1 MQSTKTTEEI
11 AKALCVDEQVHG
23 IGVEASRTKLYNEEG
38 IFVSRKKARNLVE
51 KADHEIREKA
61 GTTELSDHDK
71 MVEVLDN
78 DPNIHYFMQV
88 AVVDSISDKVQKT
101 FTVLKV
107 GKVRCMLGVACSMT
121 YILWHYSSLSHHII
135 FLLLSFFK
143 QTVDDTSGDYKP
155 KKVNLDV
162 SNKGP
167 GFFDT
172 FNIHDY
178 VTGKVPWPC
187 SEADEKAFTEAY
199 TVENDEDLELEFRL
213 VSLAYSTTDE
223 LIDGARYPE
232 LIGYDTTFNT
242 NKYNYKLA
250 FVTGCNSSSKNINL
264 LGTIINRER
273 KTNFEFVF
281 NQALPLFY
289 GKKILR
295 CDTLLQSCT

>member
-1 MQSTKTTEEI
+1 MRGFTELDVKQSGIYFTKVCLKHCGCTPIDKADQKLMQSTKTTEEI

-121 YILWHYSSLSHHII
+121 YIL
-135 FLLLSFFK
+135 
-143 QTVDDTSGDYKP
+143 
-155 KKVNLDV
+155 
-162 SNKGP
+162 
-167 GFFDT
+167 
-172 FNIHDY
+172 
-178 VTGKVPWPC
+178 
-187 SEADEKAFTEAY
+187 
-199 TVENDEDLELEFRL
+199 
-213 VSLAYSTTDE
+213 
-223 LIDGARYPE
+223 
-232 LIGYDTTFNT
+232 
-242 NKYNYKLA
+242 
-250 FVTGCNSSSKNINL
+250 
-264 LGTIINRER
+264 
-273 KTNFEFVF
+273 
-281 NQALPLFY
+281 
-289 GKKILR
+289 
-295 CDTLLQSCT
+295 